1 MPAPATLQQRRGNRG
16 TARLLSQAVE
26 ETRAVVAPVPERTVL
41 PRPAPAAGV
50 VGSLGQVAVTE
61 VALATTPGEAAVSAV
76 REAATATTPGEAAVS
91 AVREAATAT
100 VPVEEVG
107 PVPPETPGRTG
118 SGSVAGGP
126 SAEAPAAPDTA
137 PPPPAPATGTA
148 EGGPAAPAAAAPAP
162 APAEAPPAPSP
173 EEAIA
178 PTVHAVARRAR
189 QQRAHSPAG
198 VRVANA
204 SASARQPAVE
214 TQRSSAERTVEAI
227 DAVPLGEV
235 PKQSF
240 KDALRR
246 AIDEATP
253 KPKTEDEAER
263 VMAHGA
269 TDASA
274 QLNSQL
280 GVQREQAAGPLRSAA
295 QAEAAPAPEAG
306 APAPALVPEPTGPA
320 PEPVSAGPV
329 VPAPLP
335 AERLDYSADRGP
347 TDQAMTEAGVSTDQL
362 QRGNEPEFTAALEAR
377 STAESHEAAAGPQYR
392 ADEAAMRGEARAQA
406 EAGLAG
412 GLSGMHAQRL
422 DLIGQVVAE
431 QDATKTGQ
439 SQERRLVT
447 ERVIAIREAARQD
460 VEVILTAMDANAVA
474 IFEVGLRE
482 AEAAYESAF
491 EEAKGGLGNWLTEWG
506 SDWDRLIERS
516 LATGRAAYLE
526 RVGRAIDQVAA
537 LVEGQLAAAKQR
549 VAAGRAELD
558 AYVAG
563 LDEGLKSAGEEA
575 RQKVGADFD
584 ALDASID
591 DRRDRLVERLTQQYG
606 ESYQRMSETE
616 NRLREENKSLW
627 QRVYDATVGVIQ
639 KILEFKNMLLSVLAE
654 AASVVMLIISDPIQF
669 LKNLIGAVMQ
679 GVMNFKDHIV
689 AHLEKGLLDW
699 IFGAVAGAGIQL
711 PAKFDLP
718 GILGLILQVL
728 GLTWANIRRIAVE
741 IVGEPIVHALEMFAE
756 PVIVLIREGPA
767 GLWTW
772 IKEKLSDLKAM
783 LLDEIQSWLV
793 TNVVEA
799 GIKWILGLLT
809 PVGAFI
815 KACKA
820 IYDIVMFFVERA
832 KQVADLVKAVTE
844 SVGAIAR
851 GSLGAAAQRVEDAL
865 ARSIPVAIGLLASLL
880 GLDNLSATIAKFI
893 QRIRKPVEQAI
904 RWLIGKA
911 VELVKAA
918 GRLLGIGKDDKKND
932 ATKDP
937 RELARRAID
946 KELEAGLPEKSA
958 DERIAAI
965 ATELKPLGL
974 TGLELRGPDAKG
986 EYEVFA
992 AASPFERLMS
1002 LLPESKLGEDSV
1014 RMQVELTLEGPVDLS
1029 RTKGILPYSSHR
1041 EDAAATGPGRGGGSA
1056 GGPVYRL
1063 DPPTQQITQPRGYR
1077 GAREDEK
1084 LLSGGFVEAGPAENT
1099 LRILTFN
1106 TADSPHPKSY
1116 RTHAEYQLLAFL
1128 KESNLAARVTG
1139 IEVTSSKTPCT
1150 LCTLV
1155 LSEIGIRT
1163 PKAKGKR
1170 SLKCESWYVNKER
1183 GTTPASL
1190 SEVAQYWKVDAGEFQ
1205 AEASENR
1212 VVIAVPPKRRRET

>member
-1 MPAPATLQQRRGNRG
+1 
-16 TARLLSQAVE
+16 
-26 ETRAVVAPVPERTVL
+26 
-41 PRPAPAAGV
+41 
-50 VGSLGQVAVTE
+50 
-61 VALATTPGEAAVSAV
+61 
-76 REAATATTPGEAAVS
+76 
-91 AVREAATAT
+91 
-100 VPVEEVG
+100 
-107 PVPPETPGRTG
+107 
-118 SGSVAGGP
+118 
-126 SAEAPAAPDTA
+126 
-137 PPPPAPATGTA
+137 
-148 EGGPAAPAAAAPAP
+148 
-162 APAEAPPAPSP
+162 
-173 EEAIA
+173 
-178 PTVHAVARRAR
+178 
-189 QQRAHSPAG
+189 
-198 VRVANA
+198 
-204 SASARQPAVE
+204 
-214 TQRSSAERTVEAI
+214 
-227 DAVPLGEV
+227 
-235 PKQSF
+235 
-240 KDALRR
+240 
-246 AIDEATP
+246 DEATP

-320 PEPVSAGPV
+320 PEPVPAGPV

-335 AERLDYSADRGP
+335 ADRLDYSADRGP
-347 TDQAMTEAGVSTDQL
+347 TDQAMTEAGVTTDQL
-362 QRGNEPEFTAALEAR
+362 QRGNEPEFTAALDAR
-377 STAESHEAAAGPQYR
+377 STAESHEAAAGTQYR

-406 EAGLAG
+406 EAGLGG

-439 SQERRLVT
+439 SQQRRLVT

-767 GLWTW
+767 GLWEW

-918 GRLLGIGKDDKKND
+918 GRLLGIGTDETKKSDDPEHDAAVTAALGAIPAAETANLEDGKLSREGAERAAT
-932 ATKDP
+932 ATKSEHPVLTKLTVVDGGAHWAYAWAASAGDTQEGSAEKASDETSFEELNEFLVELSKDP
-937 RELARRAID
+937 QVVDRLSRAREFDIGGYHSLTGRGEYGRPHDLLDSDELIQNVYWRERLGVERES
-946 KELEAGLPEKSA
+946 KEIKENP
-958 DERIAAI
+958 AI
-965 ATELKPLGL
+965 ALSPALHQRIENLQKPDVTKMSGQEM
-974 TGLELRGPDAKG
+974 LEWHL
-986 EYEVFA
+986 
-992 AASPFERLMS
+992 SQM
-1002 LLPESKLGEDSV
+1002 ESFTPHAVLV
-1014 RMQVELTLEGPVDLS
+1014 
-1029 RTKGILPYSSHR
+1029 IL
-1041 EDAAATGPGRGGGSA
+1041 
-1056 GGPVYRL
+1056 
-1063 DPPTQQITQPRGYR
+1063 
-1077 GAREDEK
+1077 
-1084 LLSGGFVEAGPAENT
+1084 
-1099 LRILTFN
+1099 
-1106 TADSPHPKSY
+1106 
-1116 RTHAEYQLLAFL
+1116 
-1128 KESNLAARVTG
+1128 
-1139 IEVTSSKTPCT
+1139 
-1150 LCTLV
+1150 
-1155 LSEIGIRT
+1155 
-1163 PKAKGKR
+1163 
-1170 SLKCESWYVNKER
+1170 
-1183 GTTPASL
+1183 
-1190 SEVAQYWKVDAGEFQ
+1190 
-1205 AEASENR
+1205 
-1212 VVIAVPPKRRRET
+1212 RREGEKYLASKGG